1 MGMWVSGSTMRRTG
15 NSSMR
20 LQAAVAADFGQK
32 KARPWTGFLM
42 IEQTA

>member
-1 MGMWVSGSTMRRTG
+1 MRRMG

-20 LQAAVAADFGQK
+20 FEAGVAADFGQK